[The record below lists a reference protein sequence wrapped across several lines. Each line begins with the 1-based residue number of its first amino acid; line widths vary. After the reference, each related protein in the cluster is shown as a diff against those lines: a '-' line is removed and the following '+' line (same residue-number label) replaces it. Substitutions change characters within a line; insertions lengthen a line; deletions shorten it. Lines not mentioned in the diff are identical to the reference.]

1 MPFLYGYS
9 HYTTS
14 NFQTKPII
22 TIIIIMT
29 AIRVILDSVY
39 LMSEVS
45 VRIGQVYKRKIKM
58 VLIK

>member
-1 MPFLYGYS
+1 
-9 HYTTS
+9 
-14 NFQTKPII
+14 
-22 TIIIIMT
+22 MT

-58 VLIK
+58 ILIK